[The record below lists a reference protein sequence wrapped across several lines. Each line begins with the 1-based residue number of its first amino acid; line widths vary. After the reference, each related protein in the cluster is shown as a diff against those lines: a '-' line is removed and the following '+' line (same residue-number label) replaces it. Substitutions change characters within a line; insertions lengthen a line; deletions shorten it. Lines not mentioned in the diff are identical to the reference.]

1 MALCSHT
8 TSQSPYIY
16 TLKSINTPHDY
27 REITTSIVNGV
38 DISLVSP
45 ELYENLLPYIDQYI
59 LKFQDINDISSVNRL
74 KFCRD
79 YIYKYPERE
88 RIAKIL
94 TKRKSDPPPEP
105 LPFTSEQL
113 DEEIKRLLSLKKIN
127 SSNVNYSPK
136 EIDQL
141 LIEMRN
147 RRLEAAEEEDFD
159 LADRLAYISTR
170 LSSQGAINQIRKI
183 KIDHAEELK
192 QKLEETKGIYNDLQE
207 RWKIIQINFKA
218 ETAKELNQMKEKQ
231 KKERVEIE
239 KKKNGPIPPKYRKH
253 TQEYLLLKQEE
264 KMLVSAR
271 RFDEANVIQQRAR
284 RLEGLEDQMIRQE
297 WIGMIDKDLKKLTEK
312 HKQQI
317 KVRQMNIKKE
327 KNNIEQTK
335 KNELGA
341 LKNKITF
348 LEKQIN
354 ELEQFGV
361 ENTEK
366 PTYIYMKQQETK
378 NEEEE

>member
-183 KIDHAEELK
+183 KIDHA
-192 QKLEETKGIYNDLQE
+192 
-207 RWKIIQINFKA
+207 
-218 ETAKELNQMKEKQ
+218 
-231 KKERVEIE
+231 
-239 KKKNGPIPPKYRKH
+239 
-253 TQEYLLLKQEE
+253 
-264 KMLVSAR
+264 
-271 RFDEANVIQQRAR
+271 
-284 RLEGLEDQMIRQE
+284 
-297 WIGMIDKDLKKLTEK
+297 
-312 HKQQI
+312 
-317 KVRQMNIKKE
+317 
-327 KNNIEQTK
+327 
-335 KNELGA
+335 
-341 LKNKITF
+341 
-348 LEKQIN
+348 
-354 ELEQFGV
+354 
-361 ENTEK
+361 
-366 PTYIYMKQQETK
+366 
-378 NEEEE
+378 